1 MDWANIFPSFSG
13 TRPSATT
20 KPPRISGK
28 FRLEIYGQL
37 ATFIEDGFTPF
48 DTTQVLAIEYGDSQ
62 SDPRGKAYRYLA
74 KRLTQGS
81 SISQALKGSVPQSDL
96 YVLEAAEEIGSLD
109 EGFRRLI
116 FFSEKSSELK
126 SNLFSL
132 GQPIFMAAF
141 ALGILYSFS
150 SFVIPEFAA
159 TLPIEELGL
168 ATTSLIAM
176 GNFLGT
182 YTLPVLAFFA
192 VYFAIS
198 TAFLTNF
205 SSPIRDKFL
214 TRFLPPWNIYQMFVA
229 NSFLLTLGTMMES
242 GIRLKEALEMIK
254 SLSGKYL
261 SGHIEQ
267 MQVLLS
273 AGSKVGRAIAV
284 DIFDKEN
291 KRLLRIYG
299 KSDQFESKMQLI
311 AQRSLEQS
319 LKRVK
324 RIVDLANIIIK
335 LVIGLII
342 VWVVFALGGVIAPII
357 EKSI

>member
-1 MDWANIFPSFSG
+1 MYLSNIFPSF
-13 TRPSATT
+13 T
-20 KPPRISGK
+20 KFAARSMTKAPRISGN
-28 FRLEIYGQL
+28 FRVEIYGQL

-48 DTTQVLAIEYGDSQ
+48 NTMQILAVEYGDSQ
-62 SDPRGKAYRYLA
+62 SDSRGRVYRYLA

-81 SISQALKGSVPQSDL
+81 SIAQALRGSVPQSDL
-96 YVLEAAEEIGSLD
+96 YVLEAAEKIGSLD

-132 GQPIFMAAF
+132 GKPVLMAAF
-141 ALGILYSFS
+141 ALGILYAFS
-150 SFVIPEFAA
+150 SFVIPEFAS
-159 TLPIEELGL
+159 TLPKEDLGG
-168 ATTSLIAM
+168 ATTSLISM
-176 GNFLGT
+176 GNFLGI
-182 YTLPVLAFFA
+182 YTQPILAIIA
-192 VYFAIS
+192 VYFSVS
-198 TAFLTNF
+198 TALLSNY
-205 SSPIRDKFL
+205 SSPLRDKFL

-229 NSFLLTLGTMMES
+229 NSFLLTLGTMMKS
-242 GIRLKEALEMIK
+242 GIRLKDALEMIK

-267 MQVLLS
+267 MQILLS
-273 AGSKVGRAIAV
+273 AGAKEGRAIAG

-291 KRLLRIYG
+291 QRLLRIYG

-342 VWVVFALGGVIAPII
+342 IWIVFALGGVIAPII
-357 EKSI
+357 EQSI

>member
-1 MDWANIFPSFSG
+1 MFPSFIK
-13 TRPSATT
+13 TRPRAIS
-20 KPPRISGK
+20 KPPRISSK
-28 FRLEIYGQL
+28 FRLEIYDQL
-37 ATFIEDGFTPF
+37 ATFIEDGYKPF
-48 DTTQVLAIEYGDSQ
+48 ITMQILAVEYGGSQRDS
-62 SDPRGKAYRYLA
+62 RGKVYRYLA

-81 SISQALKGSVPQSDL
+81 SIAHALKGSVPQTDL
-96 YVLEAAEEIGSLD
+96 YVIEAAEKIGSLG

-132 GQPIFMAAF
+132 CKPAVMGAF
-141 ALGILYSFS
+141 ALGILYAFS
-150 SFVIPEFAA
+150 SFVIPEFAS
-159 TLPIEELGL
+159 TLPVKELGG

-182 YTLPVLAFFA
+182 YTIPILAIITA
-192 VYFAIS
+192 YFAAS
-198 TAFLTNF
+198 TAFLTNY

-229 NSFLLTLGTMMES
+229 NSFLLTLGAMMES

-261 SGHIEQ
+261 SVHIEQ

-273 AGSKVGRAIAV
+273 EGAKEGRAIAG

-291 KRLLRIYG
+291 QRLLRIYG

-319 LKRVK
+319 LKRIS
-324 RIVDLANIIIK
+324 RIVGVADVVIK

-342 VWVVFALGGVIAPII
+342 IWIVFAIGGVIAPII
-357 EKSI
+357 ENSI